1 MRCRAAPSPRPIADD
16 RAAAGEPIAAGA
28 YASVPRDRSRGVI
41 GGAAFAPGNLSIG
54 PAVGSAARRIVDISC
69 GPLQVRLAESR
80 TDIDA
85 AQALR
90 YRIFYESLGARAAD
104 ETARRRRDF
113 DRFDEGCDHLLVLD
127 HRSGGASGTVV
138 GTYRLI
144 RRQAAAG
151 LGGFYS
157 AGEYDLAPLLAHRGE
172 ILELGRSCVDAAY
185 RQRPA
190 MQLLWS
196 GIAAYV
202 FHYDI
207 ALMFGCASLPG
218 IRPEALA
225 IPLSYLHHYH
235 LAPPALR
242 PRALAHRHIDMGLL
256 PAGAIDPVR
265 ARVGLPPLIK
275 GYLRLGGF
283 VGDGAVIDQDFN
295 TTDVCIVVKA
305 DLVSEKYSRHYVRQ
319 SKDIKE
325 PWARN
330 TWAS

>member
-1 MRCRAAPSPRPIADD
+1 MVPRLAAD
-16 RAAAGEPIAAGA
+16 AAAAAVAAEETSRASGFPGSVERVISGFAFEPSSLPIESAAGRC
-28 YASVPRDRSRGVI
+28 PH
-41 GGAAFAPGNLSIG
+41 P
-54 PAVGSAARRIVDISC
+54 IVDIRS
-69 GPLQVRLAESR
+69 GSLQVRLAESQA
-80 TDIDA
+80 DIDA

-90 YRIFYESLGARAAD
+90 YRIFYESLGAHPAVEA
-104 ETARRRRDF
+104 ARRRRDF

-127 HRSGGASGTVV
+127 HTRGSASGSVI

-144 RRQAAAG
+144 RRDAAAR

-157 AGEYDLAPLLAHRGE
+157 AAEYDISALMANRGE

-190 MQLLWS
+190 MQLLWG

-218 IRPEALA
+218 TDPEALA
-225 IPLSYLHHYH
+225 TPLSYLHHHH

-242 PRALAHRHIDMGLL
+242 ARALAHRYVDMCRW
-256 PAGAIDPVR
+256 PASAFDPPRVR
-265 ARVGLPPLIK
+265 AALPPLIK

-283 VGDGAVIDQDFN
+283 VGDGAVIDREFN
-295 TTDVCIVVKA
+295 TTDVCIVVKT
-305 DLVSEKYSRHYVRQ
+305 DLVNAKYSRHYVRS
-319 SKDIKE
+319 SKGIEDG
-325 PWARN
+325 WVGN

>member
-1 MRCRAAPSPRPIADD
+1 M
-16 RAAAGEPIAAGA
+16 
-28 YASVPRDRSRGVI
+28 I
-41 GGAAFAPGNLSIG
+41 GGAALAPGSLWIE
-54 PAVGSAARRIVDISC
+54 PAVGRGAEPIVDICS

-80 TDIDA
+80 G
-85 AQALR
+85 R
-90 YRIFYESLGARAAD
+90 H
-104 ETARRRRDF
+104 RRRASAALS
-113 DRFDEGCDHLLVLD
+113 HLL
-127 HRSGGASGTVV
+127 RKPRRPRGISKPRGGAAISTGSTRSAIICWCSTTAAAGAAGTVV

-144 RRQAAAG
+144 RREAAAR

-157 AGEYDLAPLLAHRGE
+157 AAEYDIAPLVAYPGE

-218 IRPEALA
+218 TDPETLA
-225 IPLSYLHHYH
+225 APLSYLHHHH

-242 PRALAHRHIDMGLL
+242 PRALAQRYVDMRRL
-256 PAGAIDPVR
+256 PAGALDPAR
-265 ARVGLPPLIK
+265 ALVDLPPLIK

-283 VGDGAVIDQDFN
+283 VGDGAVIDDEFN
-295 TTDVCIVVKA
+295 TTDVCIVVKT

-319 SKDIKE
+319 AKDIKDHMGTE
-325 PWARN
+325 RRGR
-330 TWAS
+330 S